1 MSDDPGGTGKPA
13 VSRAAT
19 VVVVAA
25 ATAVQA
31 ALTWAMMVLP
41 AIAPKLAAALGLP
54 PALIGYQVS
63 LLYGGA
69 IATSLIG
76 GAAVR
81 RWGACRVSQTSMVF
95 GGVGCALAAVPSLLV
110 LALASLL
117 IGMGYGLTNPPA
129 SHLLSRVAHGR
140 HRNMIFSIKQT
151 GVPIGGVLA
160 GLTAPPIALTFGW
173 QWAPLAVTMACA
185 LLILVLQPAR
195 AGWDYDREPAAKVSA
210 NPLVGLKPIWTR
222 PVLRWLSVMAF
233 FYAFLQLC
241 LMTFL
246 VTLLVEELAFSLVAA
261 GFLLSLAQVAGV
273 LGRVLWG
280 WTADRLGDGPKV
292 LVAIGA
298 ASLVLAAITAVM
310 APDWPP
316 LLIQATFVVF
326 GLVAIGWNGVY
337 LAEVARVSP
346 AGHVSATTGG
356 SLSITY
362 TGVMCGPAAF
372 ALAYGL
378 VGSYTQTFGLLAA
391 VALAGI
397 VAVTLARFVARTTAG

>member
-1 MSDDPGGTGKPA
+1 LTSGTSGPA
-13 VSRAAT
+13 AGRWT
-19 VVVVAA
+19 TIVVVAA

-31 ALTWAMMVLP
+31 VLTWAMMVLP
-41 AIAPKLAAALGLP
+41 AIAPKLASALGLP

-69 IATSLIG
+69 IVTSLVG

-81 RWGACRVSQTSMVF
+81 RWGACRISQASLVF
-95 GGVGCALAAVPSLLV
+95 GGVGCALAALPSLPL

-129 SHLLSRVAHGR
+129 SHLLSRVAQGR
-140 HRNMIFSIKQT
+140 YRNMIFSIKQT

-160 GLTAPPIALTFGW
+160 GLTAPPIALAFGW
-173 QWAPLAVTMACA
+173 QWAPLAVTAACV
-185 LLILVLQPAR
+185 LLILALQPAR
-195 AGWDYDREPAAKVSA
+195 SGWDFDRDPTVKVNA
-210 NPLVGLKPIWTR
+210 NPLVGLRPIWTR
-222 PVLRWLSVMAF
+222 PVLRWLSAMAF
-233 FYAFLQLC
+233 CYAFLQLC

-246 VTLLVEELAFSLVAA
+246 VTLLVEELTFSLVAA

-280 WTADRLGDGPKV
+280 WTADRLGDGLKV
-292 LVAIGA
+292 LIGIGA
-298 ASLVLAAITAVM
+298 ASLVLAAVTASM
-310 APDWPP
+310 TPAWPP
-316 LLIQATFVVF
+316 LLIQATFAVF
-326 GLVAIGWNGVY
+326 GFIAIGWNGVY

-346 AGHVSATTGG
+346 PGQVSAATGG
-356 SLSITY
+356 SLSVTY

-378 VGSYTQTFGLLAA
+378 IGSYTATFGLLAGI
-391 VALAGI
+391 ALAGI
-397 VAVTLARFVARTTAG
+397 VAVTLARLVARTTTV